1 MSKSPAAPLSIPGV
15 PKKGDALPV
24 VASFEEPPPP
34 GPPIPLLVPAPAV
47 TPSPDSVAE
56 PPVSRLPS
64 RVQATIAVTVRLDER
79 RYERMK
85 SWGMTRR
92 VTNQEVIVAAL
103 DRFFHLSDDEREE
116 AIASVRRQ

>member
-1 MSKSPAAPLSIPGV
+1 MSKSPAAPLSIPGM

-24 VASFEEPPPP
+24 VASFEEPAPPTLP
-34 GPPIPLLVPAPAV
+34 VSPIAAAPAS
-47 TPSPDSVAE
+47 SPTSAYVGE
-56 PPVSRLPS
+56 PRVSRLPS

-85 SWGMTRR
+85 NWGTTRR

-103 DRFFHLSDDEREE
+103 DRFFRLTDEEREE
-116 AIASVRRQ
+116 GVASLRR

>member
-1 MSKSPAAPLSIPGV
+1 MSKSPAAPLSIPGL

-24 VASFEEPPPP
+24 VASFEEPASPALPAS
-34 GPPIPLLVPAPAV
+34 PIAPAPAS
-47 TPSPDSVAE
+47 SPTLAYVVE

-85 SWGMTRR
+85 NWGTTRR

-103 DRFFHLSDDEREE
+103 DRFFRLTDEEREE
-116 AIASVRRQ
+116 GVASLRR